1 MVLDIIAVILVVV
14 FFIRGY
20 MKGLIVAA
28 FSVLAIILG
37 IFCALKLSERLA
49 TWLMEND
56 YVTSGWA
63 QVVSYA
69 ILFMGVM
76 LLVRLVA
83 KALESGLKVVMLG
96 WANKAAGGLL
106 YAMIGVVV
114 WSTFLWLGRE
124 VNVVTDEHIA
134 ESKTYEYVAPV
145 APMVAEKVGVLWPM
159 AKDLFNDLE
168 FFFDTV
174 NAVHVDTDR

>member
-1 MVLDIIAVILVVV
+1 MVLDIIAVIVVVV

-69 ILFMGVM
+69 ILFIGVM
-76 LLVRLVA
+76 MLVRLVA
-83 KALESGLKVVMLG
+83 KALESGLKLVMLG

-106 YAMIGVVV
+106 YALIGVVV

-124 VNVVTDEHIA
+124 VNVVTDEHIE
-134 ESKTYEYVAPV
+134 ESATYEYIQPV
-145 APMVAEKVGVLWPM
+145 APKVAEQVGVLWPM
-159 AKDLFNDLE
+159 AKDLFGDLE
-168 FFFDTV
+168 FFFEAV
-174 NAVHVDTDR
+174 NTVHVDTDR